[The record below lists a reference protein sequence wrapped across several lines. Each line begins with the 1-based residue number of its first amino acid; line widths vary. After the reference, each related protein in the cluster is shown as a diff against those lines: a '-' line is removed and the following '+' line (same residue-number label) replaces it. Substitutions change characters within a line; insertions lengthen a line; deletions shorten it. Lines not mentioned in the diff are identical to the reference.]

1 MNVLKF
7 IAWMAI
13 LFLAVTLSQA
23 QVTPSYEG
31 FSTGYTPNQ
40 TFGANA
46 TPNSNATAS
55 NPGYTSIWLEIGTGA
70 YPKSSIT
77 PQSLDFTTATGNIIT
92 SGGALK
98 LETNARLGREIA
110 ISSGPGTIYFS
121 FLYQLENTTSTNQPT
136 IASPYFGVEF
146 WKNDSINI
154 KWRETPG
161 FYSDNTFNLGSDRKF
176 TLRGDDSTVT
186 FTGIDIASPLQTL
199 GQIDN
204 NVNLV
209 VFKLN
214 LTGIPG
220 QDTISI
226 WRNPDLN
233 TGGIDPSASQAQA
246 FAQVSNQTLSFNA
259 ISFANYFGN
268 KNLYIDEIR
277 FGNSFSEVINAVA
290 IPEPTT
296 MALLIIGSVL
306 ILLAKRK
313 AQRQPLR

>member
-1 MNVLKF
+1 MNAKKLV
-7 IAWMAI
+7 AWSMI
-13 LFLAVTLSQA
+13 LLLAAKMGYA
-23 QVTPSYEG
+23 QVTPSYIG
-31 FSTGYTPNQ
+31 FGPGYTPNQ
-40 TFGANA
+40 TLGANA

-92 SGGALK
+92 TGGALK
-98 LETNARLGREIA
+98 LETNARLGREVA
-110 ISSGPGTIYFS
+110 ISSGAGTVYFS
-121 FLYQLENTTSTNQPT
+121 FLYQLENTTSNNQPVV
-136 IASPYFGVEF
+136 ASPYFGVEF
-146 WKNDSINI
+146 WKNDAMGI
-154 KWRETPG
+154 KWREGPG
-161 FYSDNTFNLGSDRKF
+161 FYSDMTYNDGSDRKF
-176 TLRGDDSTVT
+176 TLRGDNSMVM
-186 FTGIDIASPLQTL
+186 FTGSDLANPLQIL

-226 WRNPDLN
+226 WRNPNLDTL
-233 TGGIDPSASQAQA
+233 GVDPTPSQAQA
-246 FAQVSNQTLSFNA
+246 YVQVSNQTLSFNA

-277 FGNSFSEVINAVA
+277 FGNSFADVVNAIP

-296 MALLIIGSVL
+296 ITLLVAGSILFL
-306 ILLAKRK
+306 IARRK
-313 AQRQPLR
+313 VQNRQP